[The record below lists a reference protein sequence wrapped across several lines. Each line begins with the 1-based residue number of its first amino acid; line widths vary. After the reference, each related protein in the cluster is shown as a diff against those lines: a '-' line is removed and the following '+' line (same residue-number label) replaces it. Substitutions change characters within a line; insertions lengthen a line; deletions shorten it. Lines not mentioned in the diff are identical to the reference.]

1 MWFAVLKFRRATSA
15 DTKDVSMEARSN
27 DVVVGSAASF
37 HDSGAGAFVQTVQN
51 SEHRAQERV
60 NIQ

>member
-51 SEHRAQERV
+51 SEHRA
-60 NIQ
+60 